1 MLGGAALLR
10 PRAACAQPSSKLPI
24 VGVLGLAT
32 PEIWRPW
39 IAAFLQRL
47 GERGWIDGRTVAI
60 EYRWTQGSS
69 EHLPEIAAE
78 FVRLNP
84 AVIVTTAPAV
94 AALKQLTSTIPIVFA
109 LANDPV
115 GGGMVASLARPGGNI
130 TGLSIQATDLASKRV
145 ELLHDVLPRTTR
157 VALLGNVSLP
167 QAALEVGAVTAAAR
181 MIGIETLPIEMLR
194 VEDIAA
200 AFATIKGRV
209 DAIYVFTEPLTNV
222 NRVQINSLALSA
234 GLPSVYGSR
243 EYVEAGGLLSYGP
256 NFPELFRR
264 TADVVDKILRGVK
277 PADIP
282 VEQPT
287 AFDFALNLKTAMAL
301 GVTIP
306 PRVLALADRVIE

>member
-1 MLGGAALLR
+1 M
-10 PRAACAQPSSKLPI
+10 
-24 VGVLGLAT
+24 
-32 PEIWRPW
+32 
-39 IAAFLQRL
+39 
-47 GERGWIDGRTVAI
+47 
-60 EYRWTQGSS
+60 
-69 EHLPEIAAE
+69 
-78 FVRLNP
+78 
-84 AVIVTTAPAV
+84 
-94 AALKQLTSTIPIVFA
+94 
-109 LANDPV
+109 
-115 GGGMVASLARPGGNI
+115 
-130 TGLSIQATDLASKRV
+130 
-145 ELLHDVLPRTTR
+145 
-157 VALLGNVSLP
+157 ALLGNVSLP

>member
-1 MLGGAALLR
+1 MRSSRRRRRRDAIVDKINADVNEALRDPEMQKAPRRISRPSRSAARRRRPPLISRRDRALEDRHHVGPCDARLDRGAKIEMRRREFIAMLGGAALLR

-115 GGGMVASLARPGGNI
+115 GGGMVAKFRATRRQYHGTIDPGDRSGEQ
-130 TGLSIQATDLASKRV
+130 TG
-145 ELLHDVLPRTTR
+145 
-157 VALLGNVSLP
+157 
-167 QAALEVGAVTAAAR
+167 
-181 MIGIETLPIEMLR
+181 
-194 VEDIAA
+194 
-200 AFATIKGRV
+200 
-209 DAIYVFTEPLTNV
+209 
-222 NRVQINSLALSA
+222 
-234 GLPSVYGSR
+234 
-243 EYVEAGGLLSYGP
+243 
-256 NFPELFRR
+256 
-264 TADVVDKILRGVK
+264 
-277 PADIP
+277 
-282 VEQPT
+282 
-287 AFDFALNLKTAMAL
+287 
-301 GVTIP
+301 
-306 PRVLALADRVIE
+306 